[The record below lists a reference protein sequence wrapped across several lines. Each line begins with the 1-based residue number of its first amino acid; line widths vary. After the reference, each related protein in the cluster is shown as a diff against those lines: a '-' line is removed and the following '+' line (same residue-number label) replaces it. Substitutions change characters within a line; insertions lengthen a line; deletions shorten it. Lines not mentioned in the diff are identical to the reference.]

1 MLNWLFLI
9 GGLVLLIKG
18 SDWFVEGSSNV
29 AKAFKIPSLI
39 IGLTIVAFGTSAP
52 EAAVSISAALKG
64 NANVAIGNVIGSN
77 IFNLLMV
84 VGVASCF
91 KRLSVDK
98 DIIKRDYPFNMLVT
112 LVIMFMVFDKLLDG
126 YNTMS
131 ISRSD
136 GLVLLCFFAIYMY
149 YLIAGALGQRQNMT
163 FEEPTRSMGTSI
175 LFLLVGLGCVI
186 AGGQFTV
193 DGACGIARDLGVSEN
208 MIALTIVAAGTSLP
222 ELVTSVTAVRKG
234 ESDIAVGNVIGS
246 NIFNLLFI
254 LGAAAAISPLNA
266 APTVLTDSLFLVIS
280 NAVVYGFILKNKS
293 TAKKSGSLMIVMY
306 IAFAVYV
313 VIRGIA

>member
-1 MLNWLFLI
+1 MLNWIMLI

-18 SDWFVEGSSNV
+18 SDWFVDGSSNV

-52 EAAVSISAALKG
+52 EAAVSISASLKG

-84 VGVASCF
+84 VGVCSCV
-91 KRLSVDK
+91 KRLTVDN
-98 DIIKRDYPFNMLVT
+98 DIIKRDYPFNMLIT
-112 LVIMFMVFDKLLDG
+112 FAFLFMVFDKLLDG
-126 YNTMS
+126 QRIMT

-149 YLIAGALGQRQNMT
+149 YLVSGALRQRQTMT
-163 FEEPTRSMGTSI
+163 FEEPSRSMGMSI
-175 LFLLVGLGCVI
+175 LFLLIGLASVI

-208 MIALTIVAAGTSLP
+208 MIALTIVAVGTSLP
-222 ELVTSVTAVRKG
+222 ELVTSVAALGKG
-234 ESDIAVGNVIGS
+234 ESEIAIGNVVGS
-246 NIFNLLFI
+246 NVFNLLFI
-254 LGAAAAISPLNA
+254 VGMASTVNPLVA
-266 APTVLTDSLFLVIS
+266 DPTVMADSLFLIGA
-280 NAVVYGFILKNKS
+280 NAIVYGFICKNKS
-293 TAKKSGSLMIVMY
+293 TGRYAGMLMTAMY
-306 IAFAVYV
+306 TVFAVYV
-313 VIRGIA
+313 VLRGI